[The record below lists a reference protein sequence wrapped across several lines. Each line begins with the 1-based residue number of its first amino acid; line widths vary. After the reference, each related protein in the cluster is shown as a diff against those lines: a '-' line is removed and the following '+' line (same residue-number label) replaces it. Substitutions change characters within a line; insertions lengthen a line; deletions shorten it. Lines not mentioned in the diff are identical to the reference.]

1 MLEQCSSRTDL
12 NLEKKCL
19 EDDVIAML
27 RVCWVG
33 PASLWSGHEHCK
45 DHKGKEEASDM
56 GDGSSQET
64 GQESA

>member
-33 PASLWSGHEHCK
+33 PASLWSGWLVCMLLATTK
-45 DHKGKEEASDM
+45 PLQPVWSTVVTDPF
-56 GDGSSQET
+56 Q
-64 GQESA
+64 